1 MVLQSEVS
9 IVFADIVASTELF
22 DLLGESQARE
32 TINYCLHIMRRA
44 VLDNNGTVIKT
55 IGDEILATFVDPDEA
70 VEASQHMHEKISDTL
85 VVKGRSINLRIGAHH
100 GIITRERND
109 ISGASVH
116 LAARMAGQAK
126 SGQIVVSGYMREML
140 GNIWRGSSRQIDVTK
155 VQGMSEDIE
164 LYEVHWKS
172 EGVTSMVPIGNFKDF
187 EITKLTT
194 LKLTF
199 NGKDVIVDE
208 SNPSANLG
216 RSEDNDISIN
226 HDLVSRVHTRVEM
239 YKGKFRLQDKST
251 NGTYVRP
258 ASGQPVFVRRDYLT
272 LNSSG
277 MFGLGQDVTANSPYA
292 IRYMITAKTDTED

>member
-32 TINYCLHIMRRA
+32 TINYCLHIMSRA
-44 VLDNNGTVIKT
+44 VLDNDGSVIKT
-55 IGDEILATFVDPDEA
+55 IGDEILATFNSPDDA
-70 VEASQHMHEKISDTL
+70 IEASQQMHEKISDTL

-100 GIITRERND
+100 GVVTREKND

-126 SGQIVVSGYMREML
+126 SAQIVISGHMRELL
-140 GNIWRGSSRQIDVTK
+140 GAVWKSSSRQIDVTK

-164 LYEVHWKS
+164 LYEVHWKV
-172 EGVTSMVPIGNFKDF
+172 EGVTSLVPIGNFKDF
-187 EITKLTT
+187 EVEKSVS

-199 NGKDVIVDE
+199 NGKDIFVDE
-208 SNPSANLG
+208 NNPGANLG
-216 RSEDNDISIN
+216 RSEENDISVN
-226 HDLVSRVHTRVEM
+226 HDLVSRVHTRVEL

-272 LNSSG
+272 LNGSG

-292 IRYMITAKTDTED
+292 IRYIISTQKKD

>member
-1 MVLQSEVS
+1 MVLKSELS

-32 TINYCLHIMRRA
+32 TINYCLHIMSRS
-44 VLDNNGTVIKT
+44 VLDNNGSVIKT
-55 IGDEILATFVDPDEA
+55 IGDEILATFQHPDDA
-70 VEASQHMHEKISDTL
+70 VEASQQMHEKISDTL

-100 GIITRERND
+100 GVVTREKND
-109 ISGASVH
+109 ISGAAVH

-126 SGQIVVSGYMREML
+126 SAQIVISGYMRDLL
-140 GNIWRGSSRQIDVTK
+140 GPIWKGASRQIDVTK
-155 VQGMSEDIE
+155 VQGVTEDVTLFEI
-164 LYEVHWKS
+164 HWKV

-187 EITKLTT
+187 EIEKSIS
-194 LKLTF
+194 LKLNF
-199 NGKDVIVDE
+199 NGKDIIINE
-208 SNPSANLG
+208 ANPSANLG
-216 RSEDNDISIN
+216 RSEENEISVN
-226 HDLVSRVHTRVEM
+226 HDLVSRVHTSVEL

-272 LNSSG
+272 LNGNG

-292 IRYMITAKTDTED
+292 IRYTIITQKSK

>member
-32 TINYCLHIMRRA
+32 TINYCLHIMSRS
-44 VLDNNGTVIKT
+44 VLDNNGRVVKT
-55 IGDEILATFVDPDEA
+55 IGDEILATFPHPDDA
-70 VEASQHMHEKISDTL
+70 LQASQQMHEKISDTL

-100 GIITRERND
+100 GVVTREKND
-109 ISGASVH
+109 ISGAAVH
-116 LAARMAGQAK
+116 LAARMESQAK
-126 SGQIVVSGYMREML
+126 SAQIVISGYMREML
-140 GNIWRGSSRQIDVTK
+140 SAVWKGSSRQIDITK
-155 VQGMSEDIE
+155 VQGISEDIE
-164 LYEVHWKS
+164 LFEVHWKT

-187 EITKLTT
+187 EVEKSIS

-199 NGKDVIVDE
+199 NGKDVFIDE
-208 SNPSANLG
+208 NNPGANLG
-216 RSEDNDISIN
+216 RSEENDISVN
-226 HDLVSRVHTRVEM
+226 HDLVSRVHTRVEL

-272 LNSSG
+272 LNGSG
-277 MFGLGQDVTANSPYA
+277 MFGLGQDVSANSPYA
-292 IRYMITAKTDTED
+292 IRYLISTQKNL

>member
-32 TINYCLHIMRRA
+32 TINYCLHIMSRS
-44 VLDNNGTVIKT
+44 VLDNNGSVIKT
-55 IGDEILATFVDPDEA
+55 IGDEILATFPHPDDA
-70 VEASQHMHEKISDTL
+70 IEASQQMHEKISDTL

-100 GIITRERND
+100 GTVTREKND
-109 ISGASVH
+109 ISGAAVH

-126 SGQIVVSGYMREML
+126 SAQIVISGYMREML
-140 GNIWRGSSRQIDVTK
+140 GSVWKSSSRQIDVTK

-164 LYEVHWKS
+164 LFEVHWKT

-187 EITKLTT
+187 EIEKSVS

-199 NGKDVIVDE
+199 NGKDVFIDE
-208 SNPSANLG
+208 NNPGASLG
-216 RSEDNDISIN
+216 RSEENDISVN
-226 HDLVSRVHTRVEM
+226 HDLVSRVHTRVEL

-272 LNSSG
+272 LNGSG
-277 MFGLGQDVTANSPYA
+277 MFGLGQDVSANSPYA
-292 IRYMITAKTDTED
+292 IRYIISTQKNL